1 MAPVAGGIAYGQKK
15 DRLVL
20 FPGLIKSIFTPWIPV
35 YRVPGMLDKIGA
47 LFVNQT
53 V

>member
-1 MAPVAGGIAYGQKK
+1 MNQPYRIYSELLTTEIELMAMAAASQ
-15 DRLVL
+15 R
-20 FPGLIKSIFTPWIPV
+20 IPV
-35 YRVPGMLDKIGA
+35 YRVPGMLDKIEA